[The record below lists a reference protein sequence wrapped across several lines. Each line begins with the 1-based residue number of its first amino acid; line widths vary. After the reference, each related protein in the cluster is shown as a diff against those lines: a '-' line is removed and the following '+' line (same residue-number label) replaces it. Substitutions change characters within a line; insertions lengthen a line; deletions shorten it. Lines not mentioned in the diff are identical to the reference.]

1 MDMGIDGNGVTSLSL
16 AEARRLALAAQ
27 GFDRKRPRRATIRHL
42 RDTIRR
48 LGLLQIDC
56 VNVVCAAH
64 YMVPFSRLGPYDRS
78 AFDRLIYRS
87 GEFAEHWAHEISI
100 VPIETWPLL
109 RYRRETDRVRPWGF
123 EKVLEERA
131 DYAAWVLEEIKR
143 RGPLA
148 ADDLPPPEGAAG
160 RIPGSWIGTVTRG
173 VLEAHF
179 LRGTLAAV
187 GRRADFSRLYDLAE
201 RLIPAEHHSRRVAY
215 DEGRRALL
223 LQAARAHA
231 VGTAKDLADYFRMP
245 VREATPYLRELV
257 ESGQLHEA
265 RVEGWRETAYLDPT
279 AEAPRRI
286 ETAALLSPFDPLI
299 WCRPRVARL
308 FGFEYR
314 VEIFVPPEKRKYGFY
329 VMPFL
334 LGEKLVGRV
343 DLKMDRT
350 KGRLRVQ
357 GKWFEGRKTAE
368 VDAALSAELRV
379 LEDWLVDQPRP
390 IIIRNVS
397 L

>member
-1 MDMGIDGNGVTSLSL
+1 MPLALSL

-27 GFDRKRPRRATIRHL
+27 GFDRKRPSRPTTRHL
-42 RDTIRR
+42 RDTIKR
-48 LGLLQIDC
+48 LGLLQIDA
-56 VNVVCAAH
+56 VNVVCQAH
-64 YMVPFSRLGPYDRS
+64 YMVPFSRLGPYDRT
-78 AFDRLIYRS
+78 AFNKLLYQS

-100 VPIETWPLL
+100 VPAEAWPLL

-123 EKVLEERA
+123 EKVLQERA
-131 DYAAWVLEEIKR
+131 EYAAWVLEEIRR

-148 ADDLPPPEGAAG
+148 ADDLPPPDGVVA

-187 GRRADFSRLYDLAE
+187 SRRSDFSRVYDLSE
-201 RLIPAEHHSRRVAY
+201 RRIPSEHHARQVDH

-245 VREATPYLRELV
+245 VREAIPRLRELV
-257 ESGQLHEA
+257 ESGELQQV
-265 RVEGWRETAYLDPT
+265 RVEGWREIAYLDP
-279 AEAPRRI
+279 AAKAPRTI
-286 ETAALLSPFDPLI
+286 AAAALLSPFDPLI
-299 WCRPRVARL
+299 WCRPRVLRL

-314 VEIFVPPEKRKYGFY
+314 VEIFVPPQKRQYGFY

-334 LGEKLVGRV
+334 FGEKLVARV
-343 DLKMDRT
+343 NLKMDRAA
-350 KGRLRVQ
+350 GRLRVL
-357 GKWFEGRKTAE
+357 GKWFEGSKTSAAAE
-368 VDAALSAELRV
+368 ALSAELRL
-379 LEDWLVDQPRP
+379 LEDWLVRP
-390 IIIRNVS
+390 H
-397 L
+397 

>member
-1 MDMGIDGNGVTSLSL
+1 MSMVTLSL

-27 GFDRKRPRRATIRHL
+27 GFHRKRPRRATVRHL

-78 AFDRLIYRS
+78 AFDKLIYRS

-100 VPIETWPLL
+100 IPAETWPLL

-123 EKVLEERA
+123 AKVLEERA
-131 DYAAWVLEEIKR
+131 DYAAWVLEEIRR

-148 ADDLPPPEGAAG
+148 ADDLPHPDGATG
-160 RIPGSWIGTVTRG
+160 RIPGAWIGTVTRG

-187 GRRADFSRLYDLAE
+187 GRRSDFSRVYDLAE
-201 RLIPAEHHSRRVAY
+201 RLIPAEHRARQVEY

-245 VREATPYLRELV
+245 VGDARPRLRELV

-265 RVEGWRETAYLDPT
+265 QVEGWREFAYLDPN
-279 AEAPRRI
+279 AEEPRSV
-286 ETAALLSPFDPLI
+286 EAAALLSPFDPLI
-299 WCRPRVARL
+299 WCRSRVQRL

-329 VMPFL
+329 VLPFL
-334 LGEKLVGRV
+334 LGEKLVARV
-343 DLKMDRT
+343 NLKMDRAT
-350 KGRLRVQ
+350 RRLRVL
-357 GKWFEGRKTAE
+357 GKWFEERKTAA

-379 LEDWLVDQPRP
+379 LEDWLG
-390 IIIRNVS
+390 
-397 L
+397 

>member
-1 MDMGIDGNGVTSLSL
+1 MVTALSL
-16 AEARRLALAAQ
+16 AEARRIALAAQ
-27 GFDRKRPRRATIRHL
+27 GFDRERPGRATVRHL

-64 YMVPFSRLGPYDRS
+64 YMVPFSRLGPYNRAVLDE
-78 AFDRLIYRS
+78 LVYRS

-100 VPIETWPLL
+100 VPVETWPLL

-131 DYAAWVLEEIKR
+131 DYAAWVLEEIRR

-148 ADDLPPPEGAAG
+148 ADDLPPPEDGPR

-179 LRGTLAAV
+179 LRGNLAAV
-187 GRRADFSRLYDLAE
+187 CRRKDFSRLYDLTE
-201 RLIPAEHHSRRVAY
+201 RLIPAEHHGRQVGH

-223 LQAARAHA
+223 LHAARAHG

-245 VREATPYLRELV
+245 VRDARPRLRELV
-257 ESGQLHEA
+257 ESGQLGEA
-265 RVEGWRETAYLDPT
+265 RVEGWREIAFLDPN
-279 AEAPRRI
+279 AKAPRSI
-286 ETAALLSPFDPLI
+286 DAAALLSPFDPLI
-299 WCRPRVARL
+299 WCRQRVERL
-308 FGFEYR
+308 FGFNYR

-329 VMPFL
+329 VLPFL
-334 LGEKLVGRV
+334 FGEKLVARV
-343 DLKMDRT
+343 DLKMDRAS
-350 KGRLRVQ
+350 GRLHVL
-357 GKWFEGRKTAE
+357 GKWFEQRKTAA
-368 VDAALSAELRV
+368 VDAVLSAEIGL
-379 LEDWLVDQPRP
+379 LEEWLVGAGGGKR
-390 IIIRNVS
+390 R
-397 L
+397 

>member
-1 MDMGIDGNGVTSLSL
+1 MVSTLSL
-16 AEARRLALAAQ
+16 TEARRLALAAQ
-27 GFDRKRPRRATIRHL
+27 GFHRERPRRPAVRHL

-78 AFDRLIYRS
+78 AFDKLVYRS
-87 GEFAEHWAHEISI
+87 REFAEHWAHEISI
-100 VPIETWPLL
+100 IPAETWPLL

-123 EKVLEERA
+123 EKVLEDRA
-131 DYAAWVLEEIKR
+131 GYAAWVLEEIRR

-148 ADDLPPPEGAAG
+148 ADDLPPPDGTTG
-160 RIPGSWIGTVTRG
+160 RIPGAWIGTVTRG

-187 GRRADFSRLYDLAE
+187 GRRADFSRIYDLAE
-201 RLIPAEHHSRRVAY
+201 RLIPEEHRSRRVEY

-223 LQAARAHA
+223 VQAARAHA

-245 VREATPYLRELV
+245 VREARPYLRELV

-265 RVEGWRETAYLDPT
+265 RVEGWREIAYLDPK
-279 AEAPRRI
+279 AEAPPGI
-286 ETAALLSPFDPLI
+286 DAAALLSPFDPLI
-299 WCRPRVARL
+299 WCRPRVKRL

-314 VEIFVPPEKRKYGFY
+314 VEIFVPPQKRKYGFY
-329 VMPFL
+329 VLPFL
-334 LGEKLVGRV
+334 LGEKLVARV

-350 KGRLRVQ
+350 RGHLRVL
-357 GKWFEGRKTAE
+357 GKWFEGKKTTA
-368 VDAALSAELRV
+368 VDAALSAELRA
-379 LEDWLVDQPRP
+379 LEEWLR
-390 IIIRNVS
+390 
-397 L
+397 

>member
-1 MDMGIDGNGVTSLSL
+1 MVTSLSL

-27 GFDRKRPRRATIRHL
+27 GFNRERPGRATTRHL
-42 RDTIRR
+42 RDTIQR

-64 YMVPFSRLGPYDRS
+64 YMVPFSRLGPYDRA
-78 AFDRLIYRS
+78 AFDKLIYRS

-100 VPIETWPLL
+100 VPAETWPLL

-123 EKVLEERA
+123 EKVLEDRA
-131 DYAAWVLEEIKR
+131 EYAAWVLEEIRR

-148 ADDLPPPEGAAG
+148 ADDLPPPADGPS

-187 GRRADFSRLYDLAE
+187 GRRADFSRVYDLAE
-201 RLIPAEHHSRRVAY
+201 RLIPANHYGRHVEH

-245 VREATPYLRELV
+245 VRDARPRLVELV
-257 ESGQLHEA
+257 ESGQLCEA
-265 RVEGWRETAYLDPT
+265 RVEGWREIAYLDPK
-279 AEAPRRI
+279 AKAPRSI
-286 ETAALLSPFDPLI
+286 EAAALLSPFDPLI
-299 WCRPRVARL
+299 WCRPRVERL
-308 FGFEYR
+308 FGFKYR
-314 VEIFVPPEKRKYGFY
+314 VEIFVPPEKRQYGFY
-329 VMPFL
+329 VLPFL
-334 LGEKLVGRV
+334 LGEKLVARV
-343 DLKMDRT
+343 DLKMDR
-350 KGRLRVQ
+350 GRRRLRVP
-357 GKWFEGRKTAE
+357 GKWFEGKKTAA
-368 VDAALSAELRV
+368 VDAALSAELKV
-379 LEDWLVDQPRP
+379 LEDWLCRFSGPRG
-390 IIIRNVS
+390 S
-397 L
+397 SS

>member
-1 MDMGIDGNGVTSLSL
+1 MVTTLSL

-27 GFDRKRPRRATIRHL
+27 GFHRKRPRRATIQHL
-42 RDTIRR
+42 RATIRR

-78 AFDRLIYRS
+78 AFDKLIYRS
-87 GEFAEHWAHEISI
+87 GDFAEHWAHEISI
-100 VPIETWPLL
+100 VPAETWPLL
-109 RYRRETDRVRPWGF
+109 RYRRETDRLRPWGF
-123 EKVLEERA
+123 QKVLEERA

-148 ADDLPPPEGAAG
+148 ADDLAPPDDAPQ

-187 GRRADFSRLYDLAE
+187 GRRTDFSRLYDLTE
-201 RLIPAEHHSRRVAY
+201 RAIPAQHRSRQVEHDA
-215 DEGRRALL
+215 GRRALL
-223 LQAARAHA
+223 LHAAQAHA
-231 VGTAKDLADYFRMP
+231 VGTAKDLADYFRMS
-245 VREATPYLRELV
+245 VGEAKPLLRELV

-265 RVEGWRETAYLDPT
+265 QVEGWREIAYLDPK

-286 ETAALLSPFDPLI
+286 EAAALLSPFDPLI

-314 VEIFVPPEKRKYGFY
+314 VEIFVPPVKRQYGFY
-329 VMPFL
+329 VLPFL
-334 LGEKLVGRV
+334 LGEKLVARV
-343 DLKMDRT
+343 NLKMDRVN
-350 KGRLRVQ
+350 GRLRIL
-357 GKWFEGRKTAE
+357 GKWFEGRKTAA
-368 VDAALSAELRV
+368 VDAALSAELRI
-379 LEDWLVDQPRP
+379 LEDWLAG
-390 IIIRNVS
+390 
-397 L
+397 

>member
-1 MDMGIDGNGVTSLSL
+1 MDVDGRSP
-16 AEARRLALAAQ
+16 
-27 GFDRKRPRRATIRHL
+27 FHRKRPRRATVRHL

-78 AFDRLIYRS
+78 EFDKIIYRS

-100 VPIETWPLL
+100 VAAETWPLL

-131 DYAAWVLEEIKR
+131 DYAAWVLEEIER

-148 ADDLPPPEGAAG
+148 ADDLPPPEGG
-160 RIPGSWIGTVTRG
+160 SNRIPGSWIGTVTRG

-179 LRGTLAAV
+179 LRGRLAAV

-201 RLIPAEHHSRRVAY
+201 RVIPAAHRSQHVEY
-215 DEGRRALL
+215 DSGRRALL

-245 VREATPYLRELV
+245 VGEAKPLLRELV

-265 RVEGWRETAYLDPT
+265 QVEGWREVSYLDPK

-286 ETAALLSPFDPLI
+286 EAAALLSPFDPLI
-299 WCRPRVARL
+299 WCRPRVERL

-329 VMPFL
+329 VLPFL
-334 LGEKLVGRV
+334 LGENPVARV
-343 DLKMDRT
+343 NLKMDRAN
-350 KGRLRVQ
+350 GRLRVL
-357 GKWFEGRKTAE
+357 GKWFEGRKTTT
-368 VDAALSAELRV
+368 VDAALSDELRV
-379 LEDWLVDQPRP
+379 LEEWL
-390 IIIRNVS
+390 S
-397 L
+397 